1 MINVQLMDVMTDT
14 CGAPLMLILI
24 RIKDMVSVHGSLVPL
39 VAVMQVANPVSFHLF
54 SLVTLIMDALL
65 RAERTICSGAPP
77 QLIMIK
83 TKNMVFAK
91 VRDSWS
97 MFRLLKE
104 TVQTGNQSMNLCRV
118 RIFIVSCCCARSWS
132 RNWP

>member
-39 VAVMQVANPVSFHLF
+39 VVVMQVANPVSFHLF
-54 SLVTLIMDALL
+54 SLVTLIMDALP
-65 RAERTICSGAPP
+65 RAEPTICSGAPP
-77 QLIMIK
+77 QLIMTK

-91 VRDSWS
+91 VRDSWC

-104 TVQTGNQSMNLCRV
+104 TVKTGNQSMNLCRV